1 MDISE
6 REHSIAPIGQ
16 AVSGSIP
23 AHTAVHLPWT
33 TRRSCSR
40 KPSLLRPRHR
50 RRTRCSSPRRSVA
63 NHLRWR
69 ILRRT
74 RCSSPRRS
82 VARTRLHCWSEGSRR
97 VTTFVRETSASA
109 VKSSISTPLSVVK
122 SSIFTPRAGWGRIGQ
137 GMYVLAAGDR
147 DKKGVVERD
156 HGTGSRTPYR
166 VRWSDGDSD
175 WLRPEDIVLDEAAA
189 EENRAA
195 AEALAAEERA
205 RSDAS
210 CDGHRV
216 RMRCTVLRCALLPCG
231 CSASG
236 ARHGFQYYC

>member
-1 MDISE
+1 VFSE
-6 REHSIAPIGQ
+6 AFAPSATPPQEDTLQQPTPIGRKPPAVADPEEDPLQQPAPIGRKN
-16 AVSGSIP
+16 SL
-23 AHTAVHLPWT
+23 TLLE
-33 TRRSCSR
+33 RRFPQGDDVCVR
-40 KPSLLRPRHR
+40 NVRLCCQVVYLH
-50 RRTRCSSPRRSVA
+50 SSV
-63 NHLRWR
+63 
-69 ILRRT
+69 
-74 RCSSPRRS
+74 CCQ
-82 VARTRLHCWSEGSRR
+82 VVYLHSQ
-97 VTTFVRETSASA
+97 
-109 VKSSISTPLSVVK
+109 
-122 SSIFTPRAGWGRIGQ
+122 GRIGQ

-210 CDGHRV
+210 CERARSDAP
-216 RMRCTVLRCALLPCG
+216 CCDAPCCPAAAALLGQDTAFNTTAEHRRRGHKPE
-231 CSASG
+231 
-236 ARHGFQYYC
+236 